1 MMPREW
7 DHYESKIATHYLC
20 ALINDDTSSMEDY
33 EVRDF
38 NTWKQT
44 MEAQARVDGWTVDHW
59 TTDHEDDIEDWG
71 ECAVTHLKAMRAT
84 VKLMVYKETA

>member
-1 MMPREW
+1 MPRVW
-7 DHYESKIATHYLC
+7 DHYESKIATHYLS
-20 ALINDDTSSMEDY
+20 ALINDDTSGLEDY

-38 NTWKQT
+38 TAWRT
-44 MEAQARVDGWTVDHW
+44 ATEAQARVDGWIVGHW
-59 TTDHEDDIEDWG
+59 TTDHDDSNEDWG